1 MKTKSVP
8 RQNRTI
14 CIEFPANYDET
25 INNPS
30 AFRAVIDDNFKRH
43 PELFPPEISEGYELK
58 EIRTSKKTEITVR
71 RILISGVSYTV
82 RPSFVMPYMTGLV
95 RDVEIPLLFRKW
107 SVPYWALAHAFGK
120 NAMYWYRLE
129 TSLGRNSLVGTTVK
143 SPDKLP
149 RHLSADEKH
158 THLSGEK
165 AYIPTVVG
173 DGCILGVSVTE
184 SACQKDLEKAYGVFK
199 DEARNLQPDYSPDT
213 FNTDG
218 WKATL
223 GALKSLFPYS
233 VLISCFLHIFISI
246 RDRTRK
252 KFKELFQE
260 AATKLWDCYKAETKA
275 SFSQRVRRLHEWA
288 IKSEIPTVMMNKI
301 KKLRNK
307 LPSFSIAY
315 DFPNSHRTSNMI
327 DRLMQ
332 RMDRYL
338 FCTQYFHG
346 NLYSAIWGV
355 RSQALIQN
363 FAPSNPY
370 TVKVHGGLKSPA
382 ERINGFCYHENWLQN
397 LQISASLG
405 GYRYR
410 PPNPL

>member
-1 MKTKSVP
+1 MKTESAP

-14 CIEFPANYDET
+14 CIEFPTDYDET
-25 INNPS
+25 IKNPS
-30 AFRAVIDDNFKRH
+30 AFRAVIDDNYKRH
-43 PELFPPEISEGYELK
+43 PELFPPEIANRYELK
-58 EIRTSKKTEITVR
+58 EIRTSKKTAITVR
-71 RILISGVSYTV
+71 RIIINGVSYTV

-95 RDVEIPLLFRKW
+95 RDVETPLFLRKW
-107 SVPYWALAHAFGK
+107 SVPYWALARAFGK

-143 SPDKLP
+143 SPEKLP
-149 RHLSADEKH
+149 LHLSADEKH

-165 AYIPTVVG
+165 AYVPTVVG

-184 SACQKDLEKAYGVFK
+184 SAGQKDLEKAYGVFK
-199 DEARNLQPDYSPDT
+199 EEARNLNPDYSPDT
-213 FNTDG
+213 VNTDG
-218 WKATL
+218 WKATI
-223 GALKSLFPYS
+223 GAFKSLFPCT
-233 VLISCFLHIFISI
+233 VLIACFLHIFISI

-252 KFKELFQE
+252 KFKELFQV

-288 IKSEIPTVMMNKI
+288 KKSEIPSIMMDKI
-301 KKLRNK
+301 AKLRNN

-346 NLYSAIWGV
+346 NLDSAISGIRGW
-355 RSQALIQN
+355 ALIHN

-370 TVKVHGGLKSPA
+370 TVMMHDGLKSPA

-397 LQISASLG
+397 LQISASLR
-405 GYRYR
+405 GYRGH